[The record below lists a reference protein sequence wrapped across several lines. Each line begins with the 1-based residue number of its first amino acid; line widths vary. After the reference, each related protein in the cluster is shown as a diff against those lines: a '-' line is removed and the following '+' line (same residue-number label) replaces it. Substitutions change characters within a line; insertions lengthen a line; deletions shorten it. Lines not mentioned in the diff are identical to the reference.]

1 MSISRDRDPTPP
13 AELPASL
20 YVGFAVASIGGP
32 IALLTLLPGTAGDGL
47 DSAGLVVLLAL
58 AVFAA
63 PLGIWLSY
71 SGSVVSPGGLSAFV
85 RAAAG
90 RRAAVAHGW
99 VWALAYFL
107 YLPYTVT
114 FVVYDLLPPVFPG
127 ISGYRSSLELLL
139 PVALVGV
146 VLLPL
151 RVVLACVGLL
161 AVAQLAVMLV
171 LAGFELSHTSAAL
184 AAHPNVNDTGRA
196 TGGTALLFIC
206 ASLPLYLGAEV
217 RGGSRTVRRGLVAA
231 VALVGAVFLIAA
243 IPLSGVP
250 EELRN
255 TAVPG
260 AAIAQAYGGRGLA
273 VAVGLL
279 TAASTCALI
288 LAEYLALA
296 RLLHWL
302 HGPPV
307 RQLLLWLA
315 VPFVAADA
323 VSLVDPDRFYDDLL
337 KPSLGALFV
346 SQLVVFAVFPRFR
359 RGALAIGAATVASG
373 LAIWGLYIL
382 IAGGAST

>member
-20 YVGFAVASIGGP
+20 YLGFAVASIGGP

-139 PVALVGV
+139 PVALVGL

-217 RGGSRTVRRGLVAA
+217 RGGSRTVRRGLAAA

>member
-337 KPSLGALFV
+337 KPSLGALFA

>member
-20 YVGFAVASIGGP
+20 YLGFAVASIGGP

-71 SGSVVSPGGLSAFV
+71 SGSDVSPGGLSAFV

-139 PVALVGV
+139 PVALVGL

-217 RGGSRTVRRGLVAA
+217 RGGSRTVRRGLAAA